1 MAPCLACGN
10 TLVLKTSEKT
20 PLSALHVA
28 KLCAEAG
35 FPKGVVNVLSGFG
48 PSAGQAIARHP
59 DINKVAFTGSTK
71 VGHLIQQYASE
82 TNLKRVSLELGGK
95 SPMIIFDDAD
105 IDSAVN
111 AAFVGLFL
119 NQGQC
124 CCAGS
129 RLYVQES
136 IHDKVVEALVKKA
149 QSMKIGAALDVEDA
163 SHGPQVDELQFNR
176 VMMYL
181 DKGRSE
187 GATVRCGGGRWGDK
201 GYFIEPTVFTNV
213 SDDMTIAK
221 EEIFGPVMSIL
232 KFKTDQ
238 EVVER
243 ANRTHYGLGAG
254 VCSKNISRAI
264 SVAHQIRAGT
274 VWINTYDV
282 FDCAAPFGGFK
293 QSGHGRDLGKESL
306 EVWTEV
312 KTVIVPLD
320 GPQC

>member
-238 EVVER
+238 E
-243 ANRTHYGLGAG
+243 G
-254 VCSKNISRAI
+254 SRDTD
-264 SVAHQIRAGT
+264 R
-274 VWINTYDV
+274 
-282 FDCAAPFGGFK
+282 
-293 QSGHGRDLGKESL
+293 
-306 EVWTEV
+306 
-312 KTVIVPLD
+312 
-320 GPQC
+320 